1 MSRKSLML
9 LLAAPLAVVAAATAP
24 ARPLAHTAQSCG
36 VGAGTGY
43 GYSYLTSLSVQNTS
57 CANGKHLVHHH
68 GNISGWHCSQQ
79 ILDRSPVQYDARKT
93 CKSGNRKVVWTFT
106 QNT

>member
-1 MSRKSLML
+1 
-9 LLAAPLAVVAAATAP
+9 VVAAATAP
-24 ARPLAHTAQSCG
+24 ARPLAHAASHSCHNG
-36 VGAGTGY
+36 IPGSGI

-57 CANGKHLVHHH
+57 CANGKTLARKH
-68 GNISGWHCSQQ
+68 GNVHGWHCSQK